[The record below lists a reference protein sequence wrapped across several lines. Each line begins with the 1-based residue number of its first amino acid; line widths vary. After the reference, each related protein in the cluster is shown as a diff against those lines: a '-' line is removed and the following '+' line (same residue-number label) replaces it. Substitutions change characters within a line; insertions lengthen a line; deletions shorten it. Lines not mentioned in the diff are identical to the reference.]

1 MPGFSFKFASVTPMI
16 VFISFFILVC
26 YIRLLR
32 YLNFYDPS
40 CTIYPIYSND
50 SDVSLLLVLNI
61 YIANEWTFFFV

>member
-1 MPGFSFKFASVTPMI
+1 MI

-40 CTIYPIYSND
+40 CTIYLIYSND

-61 YIANEWTFFFV
+61 YCLKLLSELVNIFLELEVV